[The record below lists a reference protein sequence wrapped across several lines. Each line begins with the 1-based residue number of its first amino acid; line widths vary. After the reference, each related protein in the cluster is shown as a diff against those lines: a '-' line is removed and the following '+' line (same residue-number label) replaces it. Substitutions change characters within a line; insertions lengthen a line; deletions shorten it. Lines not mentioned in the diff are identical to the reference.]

1 MVTALGIRVF
11 LSGNFNVLHPG
22 HLRLLRFARELGDE
36 LIVGVQSDRL
46 AGDAAHVPEELRIDG
61 VRSISFVSEAL
72 LVDEPVEDVVARF
85 RPDFVVKG
93 NEHEGQQNPELEVV
107 NSYGGKL
114 VFDSGDAVFSSLD
127 LIRMDL
133 LDQNWR
139 VGNVPSGYLVRH
151 GIETKDLLE
160 RISEFRALQVC
171 VIGDLIVDEY
181 ITCDPLGMSQED
193 PTLVVTPVDTQCFLG
208 GSGIVAAHAA
218 GLGAAV
224 QFLSVTG
231 EDDMR
236 DYAEAELRRTGVEAH
251 LFGDETRPTTKKQR
265 FRAEDTT
272 LLRVSHL
279 HQASIDIQLQERI
292 LDRFC
297 EVVSDCQLVI
307 FSDFNYGCLPQA
319 LVEKLVFHGRSSGVM
334 MAADSQSSSQI
345 GDVSRFKGMDLL
357 TPTEHEARVCLRNN
371 QDGLVVLAGQLMA
384 RARAK
389 NIILKLGSEGA
400 LLHLESDNGRLH
412 TDRIPALNVSPRD
425 VAGAGDSLLVG
436 SALAMAAG
444 ATTWEAAYIGTV
456 AAAVQLGRVGN
467 IPLSDTDL
475 IDWVA

>member
-1 MVTALGIRVF
+1 MVKTIFVAGL
-11 LSGNFNVLHPG
+11 FNILHPG
-22 HLRLLRFARELGDE
+22 HVRLLRFARELGDR
-36 LIVGVQSDRL
+36 LVVGVQSDRL
-46 AGDAAHVPEELRIDG
+46 AGEDAHVPEQLRLDG
-61 VRSISFVSEAL
+61 VRSNIFVNEAIL
-72 LVDEPVEDVVARF
+72 IDEPIEVVIDRL
-85 RPDFVVKG
+85 RPDCVVKG
-93 NEHEGQQNPELEVV
+93 REHEHRPNPEFRAL
-107 NSYGGKL
+107 NKYGGQL
-114 VFDSGDAVFSSLD
+114 VFSSGDAVFSSLD

-133 LDQNWR
+133 LGQNR
-139 VGNVPSGYLVRH
+139 RISNVANDYLARH
-151 GIETKDLLE
+151 GIKTKDILAK
-160 RISEFRALQVC
+160 ISEFRTLRVC

-193 PTLVVTPVDTQCFLG
+193 PTLVVTPIDTQCFLG

-231 EDDMR
+231 KDDTR
-236 DYAEAELRRTGVEAH
+236 DYAEAELRRAGVEAH
-251 LFGDETRPTTKKQR
+251 LFGDGTRPTTKKQR
-265 FRAEDTT
+265 FRADGTT

-279 HQASIDIQLQERI
+279 HQASIDTQLQERI

-297 EVVSDCQLVI
+297 EAVSDCQLVI
-307 FSDFNYGCLPQA
+307 FSDFNYGCLPQT
-319 LVEKLVFHGRSSGVM
+319 LVEKLVLHGRSSGVM

-371 QDGLVVLAGQLMA
+371 QDGLVVLADQLMT
-384 RARAK
+384 RSRAK

-400 LLHLESDNGRLH
+400 LLHLEGDSGGLH
-412 TDRIPALNVSPRD
+412 TDRIPGLNVSPRD
-425 VAGAGDSLLVG
+425 VTGAGDSLLVG

-444 ATTWEAAYIGTV
+444 ATTWEAAYIGTI
-456 AAAVQLGRVGN
+456 AAAVQLDRVGN

-475 IDWVA
+475 IGWLRA